1 MLKRAFAGLHS
12 ILKSNLNTPLSLNL
26 FVCVFTYGILVVY
39 CIICLHPAGGA
50 AAADNGTQSSIEQMQ
65 FYMDAIFPSTL
76 TLVISMIVQ
85 NILENIRNKGTSWLI
100 TLCPIL
106 FMVVYTMVCTSYR
119 KIVSQRQFVWLMLFS
134 AVLVVVCF
142 VVMALIQRDT
152 THSPPHNS
160 GISA

>member
-1 MLKRAFAGLHS
+1 MLKRALLVLRS

-50 AAADNGTQSSIEQMQ
+50 VAAEGGTQSLTEQMQ
-65 FYMDAIFPSTL
+65 FYMDAVFPSTL

-85 NILENIRNKGTSWLI
+85 NILENMKSRGASWFI

-119 KIVSQRQFVWLMLFS
+119 KIESQWQFVWLMLFS
-134 AVLVVVCF
+134 AVLVIGCF
-142 VVMALIQRDT
+142 VVMALIQQNAK
-152 THSPPHNS
+152 HSPPPNS